1 MPGLSFPAERTLNPR
16 ELTRVFEVGT
26 APKEGGIYA
35 WWFAPGALPVPA
47 REYATA
53 EGFDLLY
60 TGISPRKPT
69 AAGKASTGN
78 IRSRLRSHAK
88 SDASWS
94 TLRLSLGI
102 LLADDLGLTLALHAR
117 RVHWGT
123 GEAVLS
129 ELMQRHARVSW
140 VRDPA
145 PWTAEEELLATANLP
160 LNIDQHL
167 HDPFSRELNQRR
179 IDAKAA
185 ARSGGV

>member
-1 MPGLSFPAERTLNPR
+1 MRHT
-16 ELTRVFEVGT
+16 
-26 APKEGGIYA
+26 
-35 WWFAPGALPVPA
+35 WWFTPGALLVPA

-53 EGFDLLY
+53 DGFDLLY

-88 SDASWS
+88 RDASWS

-102 LLADDLGLTLALHAR
+102 LLADDLDLTLALDQGR
-117 RVHWGT
+117 IHWGT
-123 GEAVLS
+123 GEAALTKW
-129 ELMQRHARVSW
+129 MQKHARVSW

-145 PWTAEEELLATANLP
+145 PWDVEEELLAVENVP

-167 HDPFSRELNQRR
+167 HDPFSRGLNQRR
-179 IDAKAA
+179 IDAKAK
-185 ARSGGV
+185 ARAKVSS

>member
-1 MPGLSFPAERTLNPR
+1 MPGLSFPAERILNPR
-16 ELTRVFEVGT
+16 ELTRVSEVGT

-35 WWFAPGALPVPA
+35 WWFTPGALRVPP
-47 REYATA
+47 REYATTD
-53 EGFDLLY
+53 GFDLLY
-60 TGISPRKPT
+60 TGISPREPT
-69 AAGKASTGN
+69 AAGKASTGS

-88 SDASWS
+88 RDASWS

-102 LLADDLGLTLALHAR
+102 LLADDLGLTLALHAG

-123 GEAVLS
+123 GEEVLT
-129 ELMQRHARVSW
+129 EWMQRHARVSW

-145 PWTAEEELLATANLP
+145 PWTVEEELLAAANVP

-185 ARSGGV
+185 ARSEGA

>member
-1 MPGLSFPAERTLNPR
+1 MPDLSIAGERTLNPR
-16 ELTRVFEVGT
+16 ELTQVSEVGT
-26 APKEGGIYA
+26 APKDGGIYA
-35 WWFAPGALPVPA
+35 WWFTSGALRVPA
-47 REYATA
+47 REYATTD
-53 EGFDLLY
+53 GFDLLY
-60 TGISPRKPT
+60 AGISPRKPT

-88 SDASWS
+88 RDASWS

-102 LLADDLGLTLALHAR
+102 LLADDLGLTLALHAG

-123 GEAVLS
+123 GEAVLTGW
-129 ELMQRHARVSW
+129 MRRHAQVSW

-145 PWTAEEELLATANLP
+145 PWTREEELLAAANLP

-179 IDAKAA
+179 IDAKAR